1 MHDLY
6 VKPSLETG
14 TAHDLLTKPTLSHGS
29 LVGLFGEVT
38 FELLFLWKSH
48 FGETFV
54 LKKVTFESLGKIELL
69 EVTWKNYLQNM
80 IC

>member
-1 MHDLY
+1 MHDPS
-6 VKPSLETG
+6 VKPTLETG

-38 FELLFLWKSH
+38 FESFFLGKSH
-48 FGETFV
+48 FGVTFV
-54 LKKVTFESLGKIELL
+54 LKKSLLSHL
-69 EVTWKNYLQNM
+69 ETS